1 MNKTLKDA
9 ILNGFY
15 DDNYPGHELLG
26 PQLLANNSD
35 NKIWSTLRDE
45 LLKCKSFTWAV
56 AFITQD
62 MLVPFKVV
70 MADLA
75 KKNVTGTII
84 TGDYLGFNNPRVF
97 DELKKISNLKIKIAS
112 EAGFHAKGYL
122 FEHEDYQTVIIGSA
136 NFTRSALISNYEWS
150 LKISSNKEAALT
162 KQFSDQIKGLEE
174 NSFDL
179 TDEWLKNYR
188 KNWVKP
194 VNNHSEKNI
203 ISEKIKPNQ
212 MQQDALKNLQGLLA
226 EKQTKGLIVSATGTG
241 KTYLGAFA
249 VKAYKPKRFLYVVHR
264 RQIAEKSLQSFYQV
278 IGGKQ
283 SDYGILSGN
292 KHDVNKKYL
301 FATVQTLSQDKILE
315 QLPADYFDY
324 ILIDEAH
331 RAAAPSYQ
339 KILCHFKPKFLLGM
353 TATPERMDEQD
364 VYKIFDYNLAYEIR
378 LRDALEE
385 KILTP
390 FHYVGIQDYEENG
403 EIIDDTTDLRYL
415 TADKRVQYILKEL
428 NYYGYSGD
436 RPRGLIFCSRQDEA
450 RELAEKLTATSH
462 PAVALTNEDSED
474 KRGKTVTELE
484 AGKIEYIVT
493 VDLFNEGVDIPS
505 LNQIVMLRNTQSSI
519 VFIQQLGRGLRKY
532 PNKQFVT
539 VLDFIGNYKN
549 NYLIPIA
556 LNNDTSRDKDRV
568 RREIQ
573 IPDFVGL
580 STINFSQIA
589 SERILH
595 SLDQV
600 KLDSMRELRISY
612 KELKQKLGRVP
623 LLLDFYNYGSTSPL
637 VFAKNHAL
645 AHYGDFLQKMGE
657 SVELTKKQSQILSF
671 VTKEL
676 LSGKRVHELLLLKM
690 LLNSDNRKISFD
702 EYIEQLN
709 KHHAYVDKDVLNSVD
724 DILTLSFFDVKSGKT
739 TKKEQYG
746 GSSLINHDLLTYE
759 FSPVMRNCL
768 KNTAFKKL
776 LMDVLETGLLLN
788 QDYQNDQQFT
798 IYKQYD
804 RKDVCRL
811 LNWPLDV
818 SAPMYGYRVGENVTP
833 IFITYKK
840 DSEEKRNAVYDNQLS
855 DGRSLRWYTRAPR
868 HLSSDE
874 VQRLLKPDM
883 KLQLFVKRSDA
894 VGKEFF
900 YLGEGKVLQDT
911 VKEEKIGPKKK
922 SAVGMNLLLKRP
934 LAPSMYKILFD
945 N

>member
-15 DDNYPGHELLG
+15 NENYPGHELLG

-45 LLKCKSFTWAV
+45 LLTCQSFTWAV

-97 DELKKISNLKIKIAS
+97 DELRKIPNLKIKIAN

-122 FEHEDYQTVIIGSA
+122 FEYDGFQTIVIGSA

-162 KQFSDQIKGLEE
+162 KQIAGQINDLQE
-174 NSFDL
+174 NSTNL
-179 TDEWLKNYR
+179 TDEWLNQYR
-188 KNWVKP
+188 ENWVQP
-194 VNNHSEKNI
+194 VSLHINKNK
-203 ISEKIKPNQ
+203 SASPIKPNK
-212 MQQDALKNLQGLLA
+212 MQQAALKNLQGLIN
-226 EKQTKGLIVSATGTG
+226 ENQTKGLVVSATGTG

-249 VKAYKPKRFLYVVHR
+249 VKAYRPKRFLYVVHR
-264 RQIAEKSLQSFYQV
+264 RQIAEKSLQSFYRV
-278 IGGKQ
+278 IGGER

-292 KHDVNKKYL
+292 MHDLNKKYL
-301 FATVQTLSQDKILE
+301 FATVQTLSQDKILQ
-315 QLPADYFDY
+315 QLSQNYFDY

-339 KILCHFKPKFLLGM
+339 KILQHFKPKFLLGM
-353 TATPERMDEQD
+353 TATPERMDEQN
-364 VYKIFDYNLAYEIR
+364 VYQIFDYNLAYEIR

-385 KILTP
+385 KMLTP

-403 EIIDDTTDLRYL
+403 EVIDDTTNLRYL
-415 TADKRVQYILKEL
+415 TADKRVKYILQEL
-428 NYYGYSGD
+428 NYYGYSGE
-436 RPRGLIFCSRQDEA
+436 RPRGLVFCSRQEEA
-450 RELAEKLTATSH
+450 RELAKKFTATSH
-462 PAVALTNEDSED
+462 PAVALTNEDSEA
-474 KRGKTVTELE
+474 KRKKTVAELE
-484 AGKIEYIVT
+484 DGKIEYIVT

-532 PNKQFVT
+532 PHKQFVT

-595 SLDQV
+595 SLDQI
-600 KLDSMRELRISY
+600 KLDSMRELRVSY

-623 LLLDFYNYGSTSPL
+623 LLIDFYNYGSTSPL
-637 VFAKNHAL
+637 VFAQNHAL
-645 AHYGDFLQKMGE
+645 KHYGSFLQKMGE
-657 SVELTKKQSQILSF
+657 SVELTEKQSQILSF
-671 VTKEL
+671 ATKEL
-676 LSGKRVHELLLLKM
+676 LNGKRIHELLLLKI
-690 LLNSDNRKISFD
+690 LLDSNGEKVNSDD
-702 EYIEQLN
+702 YIKKLKMHE
-709 KHHAYVDKDVLNSVD
+709 AYVDKQVLDSVD
-724 DILTLSFFDVKSGKT
+724 DILNLSFFDVKSGKT

-746 GSSLINHDLLTYE
+746 DNSLIDHDLLMYE
-759 FSPVMRNCL
+759 FSQAMKECL
-768 KNTAFKKL
+768 KHGDFKKL
-776 LMDVLETGLLLN
+776 FADVVQTGILLN
-788 QDYQNDQQFT
+788 HDYQNSQQFT
-798 IYKQYD
+798 LYKQYD

-818 SAPMYGYRVGENVTP
+818 SAPMYGYRVGDDVTP

-840 DSEEKRNAVYDNQLS
+840 DSDEKRNAVYNNQLS

-868 HLSSDE
+868 HLDSDE
-874 VQRLLKPDM
+874 VKRLLKPNM
-883 KLQLFVKRSDA
+883 KLQIFVKRNDA
-894 VGKEFF
+894 AGKEFF
-900 YLGEGKVLQDT
+900 YLGEGKVLLDT

-922 SAVGMNLLLKRP
+922 STVGMDLLLKNP
-934 LAPSMYKILFD
+934 LAPSMYKILF
-945 N
+945 NE